1 MKERLFRFKEF
12 AVRHELSAMKVG
24 VDGVLLGAWAD
35 VSGNTLLDVGTG
47 CGLLALM
54 ALQRNPGLQVLG
66 IDIHAPSIEEAQA
79 NAADTP
85 WDDKVRFDCRS
96 FRRQLSMGWRF
107 DLIISNPPFFNA
119 GVNSPKDDRERSR
132 HAAELSPQALIVH
145 ATNLLNPGGRL
156 CMITPRDQL
165 DGLLALAQ
173 THRLVPR
180 RLTEVTTVEGKAPKR
195 LLSEWEC
202 NIGTHQGACAG
213 GDTVADAPECTP
225 TLLSIEE
232 GKEANR
238 RFSKEYTTL
247 CAPFYLHF

>member
-12 AVRHELSAMKVG
+12 AVRHEQSAMKVG

-35 VSGNTLLDVGTG
+35 VSGDTLLDVGTG

-66 IDIHAPSIEEAQA
+66 IDVHAPSIEEARA
-79 NAADTP
+79 NAADSP
-85 WDDKVRFDCRS
+85 WGDNARFDCRS

-107 DLIISNPPFFNA
+107 DLIVSNPPFFNA
-119 GVNSPKDDRERSR
+119 GVDSPQDDRQRSR
-132 HAAELSPQALIVH
+132 HAAELSPRALIVH
-145 ATNLLNPGGRL
+145 AAKLLNPGGRL

-165 DGLLALAQ
+165 ESLLALAQ
-173 THRLVPR
+173 THQLSPR
-180 RLTEVTTVEGKAPKR
+180 RLTEVTTVEGKDPKR
-195 LLSEWEC
+195 LLSEWAL
-202 NIGTHQGACAG
+202 NVGTPPDAPSG
-213 GDTVADAPECTP
+213 GDTVADAPMCVP

-232 GKEANR
+232 GKGANR
-238 RFSKEYTTL
+238 RFSKEYMTL